1 VSQPSEEQ
9 LRVITKWVGIF
20 MEHHHK
26 EISELGM
33 AAYIEGLCD
42 LRPNQIE
49 RACALALKEV
59 DRMPTVAHI
68 RDRTFEGVVQSER
81 PSYLDA
87 PATSEEDVTEGL
99 YFSQKL
105 KARLAEME
113 DEEAIA
119 QPVMTFA
126 QVTSPQFN
134 INHEAYLLWLEQEEA
149 KDEQARKEGLEPP
162 PRSKEERLAMFYNLP
177 LSERR
182 RLRRKA
188 EWTKKP
194 ISGM

>member
-1 VSQPSEEQ
+1 
-9 LRVITKWVGIF
+9 

-42 LRPNQIE
+42 LRPQQIE

-68 RDRTFEGVVQSER
+68 RERTFEGVMVSQR
-81 PSYLDA
+81 PSYLDE
-87 PATSEEDVTEGL
+87 PPMSEEQRTEAL

-105 KARLAEME
+105 KATLAEME
-113 DEEAIA
+113 DEEATA
-119 QPVMTFA
+119 RPLVNFVPVN
-126 QVTSPQFN
+126 SIQFN
-134 INHEAYLLWLEQEEA
+134 VNHDAYLLWLKQEEEN
-149 KDEQARKEGLEPP
+149 DERARKQGLEPS
-162 PRSKEERLAMFYNLP
+162 PRSPEERLAIFYNLP

-194 ISGM
+194 TSTT